1 MSKRPDSNRDFFE
14 RLFIHGVNKLQKIK
28 IEHVSDTTFL
38 AHCGGKLEVKSKIP
52 LKTRK
57 DLSIAYTPGVGRVAA
72 AIAQDPEKAFRL
84 TMKKN
89 TVAIVSDG
97 SAVLGLGDI
106 GPYAAL
112 PVMEGKA
119 CIFKEFAGVDAFP
132 VCLDT
137 KDPDEIVRIVK
148 TIAPGFGGI
157 NLEDISAPRCF
168 EIEERLKKELDIPVM
183 HDDQHCTAVVVFA
196 ALQNALK
203 VVRKDM
209 ARVKI
214 VILGVGAAGVGVS
227 KMLLAVGAKNIIGVD
242 IAGALWRGRTA
253 HMNPMKQW
261 YAEHTNPGRLK
272 GNFHEVVLGADVLI
286 DLAVPG
292 TITVRD
298 LKKMN
303 KDAIVF
309 ALANPVPGIMPEI
322 AAPHVRIM
330 ATGRSD
336 YPNQINNSLCFP
348 GMFRG
353 AFTARASTINE
364 AMKLAAARALASSIS
379 NIERSEEYI
388 IPSMFDKRVVPAVAR
403 AVARAAHKTGV
414 ARKEPK
420 DLK

>member
-1 MSKRPDSNRDFFE
+1 MES
-14 RLFIHGVNKLQKIK
+14 
-28 IEHVSDTTFL
+28 VSDVIFL
-38 AHCGGKLEVKSKIP
+38 AHRGGKLEVKSRVP
-52 LKTRK
+52 LKTRN
-57 DLSIAYTPGVGRVAA
+57 DLSIAYTPGVGRIAA
-72 AIAQDPEKAFRL
+72 AIAQNPEKAFRL

-89 TVAIVSDG
+89 MVAVVSDG

-132 VCLDT
+132 VCLNT
-137 KDPDEIVRIVK
+137 KDPDEIVRIIK
-148 TIAPGFGGI
+148 AIAPGFGGI

-168 EIEERLKKELDIPVM
+168 AIEERLKKELDIPVM
-183 HDDQHCTAVVVFA
+183 HDDQHCTAVVVLA

-209 ARVKI
+209 ARAKI
-214 VILGVGAAGVGVS
+214 IVVGVGAAGVGVS
-227 KMLLAVGAKNIIGVD
+227 KMLLAAGARNIIGVD
-242 IAGALWRGRTA
+242 TAGVLYRGRTV
-253 HMNPMKQW
+253 HMNPIKQW
-261 YAEHTNPGRLK
+261 YAKHTNPGRLK
-272 GNFHEVVLGADVLI
+272 GGFHDVVPGADVLI

-292 TITVRD
+292 TIAVRD

-309 ALANPVPGIMPEI
+309 ALANPIPGIMPEI

-353 AFTARASTINE
+353 AFDVRASAINE
-364 AMKLAAARALASSIS
+364 EMKLAAARALASSVS
-379 NIERSEEYI
+379 NTERSEENI

-403 AVARAAHKTGV
+403 AVARAARKTGV
-414 ARKEPK
+414 ARKEPM
-420 DLK
+420 DLADSHTE